1 MAGGLI
7 LGYVLAGASF
17 LMIAFAGVASGAG
30 VPDGHVI
37 SARVAIV
44 VIVEPL
50 VGVGWCVAPAPRPG
64 VGRGWWDA
72 GNGRWR
78 SGGRWRIVVVASSPS
93 AIVSSASSSTSAST
107 TIVALRGGCWWWC
120 RRSSI
125 CCGWGHCCWGSGEHC
140 QLLLHG
146 CQVCA

>member
-78 SGGRWRIVVVASSPS
+78 SGGWWRIVVVASSPS
-93 AIVSSASSSTSAST
+93 AISSASSSTSAST
-107 TIVALRGGCWWWC
+107 TIVALIGGCWWWC

-125 CCGWGHCCWGSGEHC
+125 CCGWGYCCWGSGEHC